1 MKKALALLLAC
12 ITLLCLLNGCNSQ
25 DSGTAPASD
34 SAQNEQPAA
43 PSDAVSPSDEPQD
56 TTRIITDMA
65 GREVTIPSDIKSV
78 YCAVPTAEA
87 MISSLCPDK
96 LVGWVN
102 KPSDTMLQY
111 LPEKFA
117 TLPVISGWMG
127 QKVTANMEDIA
138 QLNPD
143 AVIYMTNK
151 AYLEKDETPTQIE
164 KQTGRPVIVVLSDF
178 QYTAEVY
185 RFLGG
190 CLGENDRGEK
200 LATYCEEKMSEISDA
215 MSKVPESD
223 KLSIYYA
230 EGADGLS
237 TDPSGSG
244 HTEVLDF
251 VGVKNIAEVEALGGM
266 GMTAVTIEQVI
277 NWNPDVILVSA
288 STADTYQQVNTNAIW
303 QNIKAVQDG
312 KIYYTPSLPFNWF
325 DRPPNIMRVLGIQW
339 FASVIYPDY
348 VNYDINTEIKEFFNT
363 FYNVQL
369 TDDQVTSLVAAPS
382 IG

>member
-1 MKKALALLLAC
+1 MKKILAFALAC
-12 ITLLCLLNGCNSQ
+12 CMLLCLLASCSSKDGGASPPEGAITEQ
-25 DSGTAPASD
+25 TAV
-34 SAQNEQPAA
+34 
-43 PSDAVSPSDEPQD
+43 PSDAASPSNESQE
-56 TTRIITDMA
+56 TTRTIKDMA
-65 GREVTIPSDIKSV
+65 GRQVTIPSDVMSV

-102 KPSDTMLQY
+102 KPSDAMLQY

-117 TLPVISGWMG
+117 TLPVIGGWMG

-143 AVIYMTNK
+143 AVIYMTNR
-151 AYLEKDETPTQIE
+151 AYLEKDETPAQIE

-178 QYTAEVY
+178 QYTADVY
-185 RFLGG
+185 RFLGD
-190 CLGENDRGEK
+190 CLGVKDRGET
-200 LATYCEEKMSEISDA
+200 LAIYCEEKMSEISDA
-215 MSKVPESD
+215 MGKIPEAD
-223 KLSIYYA
+223 KQSIYYA

-251 VGVKNIAEVEALGGM
+251 IGVTNIADVEALGGM

-277 NWNPDVILVSA
+277 NWNPDAILVSA
-288 STADTYQQVNTNAIW
+288 SSSDTYAQVVTNPVW
-303 QNIKAVQDG
+303 SDIKAVQDG

-339 FASVIYPDY
+339 FASVIYPEH
-348 VNYDINTEIKEFFNT
+348 VNYDINIEIKEFFDI
-363 FYNVQL
+363 FYNVRL
-369 TDDQVTSLVAAPS
+369 TDDQVKSLVAAPHV
-382 IG
+382 G